1 MTSRCLLPRHREP
14 DCLLRVDEVFL
25 RRALG
30 DRELYAL
37 DLSVERVAERTIVGR
52 DGRAAVFADITTVV
66 GREDGRERCTD
77 TPFADVLA
85 VDEQG
90 HIAALAQAAPVV
102 CEFHP
107 HLVRALR
114 NRRGALD
121 EVAREAAMV
130 ITFVCAASVV
140 AFWVARYA
148 FAVNKLSRG
157 IGQTYFYSADGKP
170 WFPLEEHRID
180 VPLARISPD
189 LQHAV
194 VAVEDHR
201 FYTHPGIDFIGI
213 GRAVFRDLRAG
224 GIEEGASTLTQQ
236 LARTLFLTNQRDFTR
251 KFKEMVLALMIE
263 QRLAKPQILEL
274 YLNRIYLGGSVY
286 GVEAMSRNTFG
297 KPAANLTLAESAFMA
312 ESRYSPS

>member
-1 MTSRCLLPRHREP
+1 
-14 DCLLRVDEVFL
+14 
-25 RRALG
+25 
-30 DRELYAL
+30 
-37 DLSVERVAERTIVGR
+37 
-52 DGRAAVFADITTVV
+52 
-66 GREDGRERCTD
+66 
-77 TPFADVLA
+77 
-85 VDEQG
+85 
-90 HIAALAQAAPVV
+90 
-102 CEFHP
+102 
-107 HLVRALR
+107 
-114 NRRGALD
+114 
-121 EVAREAAMV
+121 MV

-224 GIEEGASTLTQQ
+224 GMKRAP
-236 LARTLFLTNQRDFTR
+236 AR
-251 KFKEMVLALMIE
+251 
-263 QRLAKPQILEL
+263 
-274 YLNRIYLGGSVY
+274 
-286 GVEAMSRNTFG
+286 
-297 KPAANLTLAESAFMA
+297 
-312 ESRYSPS
+312 